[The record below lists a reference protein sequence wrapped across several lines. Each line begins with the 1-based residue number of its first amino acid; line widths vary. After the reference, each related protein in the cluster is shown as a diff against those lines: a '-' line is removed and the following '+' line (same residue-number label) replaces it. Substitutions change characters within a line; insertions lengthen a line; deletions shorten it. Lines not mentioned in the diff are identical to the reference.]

1 MLRFK
6 TFALA
11 IMNILAPCPLYFSSQ
26 DQQDWGKENFIQ
38 IKRIKEV
45 QRLQALAWC
54 GEMGHMNSLGP
65 FAGSYLSNKL

>member
-45 QRLQALAWC
+45 QRLQALA
-54 GEMGHMNSLGP
+54 
-65 FAGSYLSNKL
+65 